1 MILIGLVV
9 FLAAMIQGL
18 LGFGGALIAMP
29 LLVGLVGIKTAT
41 PVFALIGTLATL
53 LNTIRWHEHTT
64 PRDLVRLVI
73 PAAAGIPLGIALLSR
88 VDAGLVTAILGT
100 ILIVYAL
107 YNLLGWI
114 LPPLHHRGW
123 AVVAGFSSGVLSGA
137 FNTGGPPV
145 IVYATAR
152 QWPADRFRGNLQ
164 AYFLVISLL
173 LLVGHGIS
181 GHFTPGVWRM
191 ALWAVPALLL
201 GQLAGVRLCKYVEPA
216 LFRKLVLVF
225 LLILGVQLVIG

>member
-1 MILIGLVV
+1 MILIGVVV

-41 PVFALIGTLATL
+41 PVFALVGTLATL

-64 PRDLVRLVI
+64 PRDLVRLII
-73 PAAAGIPLGIALLSR
+73 PAVTGIPLGIVLLSR
-88 VDAGLVTAILGT
+88 VDEGMVTNILGT
-100 ILIVYAL
+100 ILIIYAL
-107 YNLLGWI
+107 YNLLGLI
-114 LPPLHHRGW
+114 LPPLKHWGW

-145 IVYATAR
+145 IVYANAR
-152 QWPADRFRGNLQ
+152 QWPADQFRGNLQ
-164 AYFLVISLL
+164 AYFLIVSLF
-173 LLVGHGIS
+173 LLVGHGIT
-181 GHFTPGVWRM
+181 GHLTPGVWRM

-201 GQLAGVRLCKYVEPA
+201 GQFVGVRLCKYVEPA
-216 LFRKLVLVF
+216 TFRKLVLVF
-225 LLILGVQLVIG
+225 LLVLGAQLVLA